1 MIRVTIVGLK
11 PNQAQAVQRQ
21 FGGAVRFHFLP
32 ADRSDTRLPS
42 GTDWA
47 IVTRFAGH
55 RWSWAA
61 LDQLPRQRVS
71 YCAGGVLSVIQNVA
85 HALQHLEPSSRV
97 A

>member
-11 PNQAQAVQRQ
+11 PNQARVVQSH
-21 FGGAVRFHFLP
+21 FAGAVRFHFLP
-32 ADRSDTRLPS
+32 SGRSDTSFPS

-47 IVTRFAGH
+47 IVSRFAGH
-55 RWSWAA
+55 RWSRAA
-61 LDQLPRQRVS
+61 FGQLSRQRVS

-85 HALQHLEPSSRV
+85 YALEILEPSSRV